1 MKTLLLVLIL
11 GLSLGSCCGN
21 SCTDNPEDDKSK
33 NIGKTVTI
41 DGQIWTIID
50 HYSMSE
56 KYELSNGMTVSDEYP
71 TNY

>member
-11 GLSLGSCCGN
+11 GLSLSSCCGN
-21 SCTDNPEDDKSK
+21 STEDAEDKSE

-41 DGQIWTIID
+41 DGQSWTIID

>member
-11 GLSLGSCCGN
+11 GLSFGSCCGN
-21 SCTDNPEDDKSK
+21 STDNPEDDKSK

-41 DGQIWTIID
+41 DGQIYTIVN
-50 HYSMSE
+50 HYSTFE
-56 KYELSNGMTVSDEYP
+56 EYELSNGMTVSDEYP